1 MNSNLFLKEMKRN
14 SVSLITWMI
23 VLILLISVT
32 MAVYPT
38 FMANQSKIMA
48 LLTIIPKGAL
58 QFKGISDFNALL
70 SVLGFYAANNVIYM
84 MVLGSIFSIVM
95 ASNIILREEYEK
107 TAEFLLSWPVSR
119 NEIFLGKTA
128 VLFLD
133 IFLLNFV
140 TALAGFIWMEFMK
153 SAPFSIGAFFLLSF
167 YTFLLNVL
175 FGAIGLFLSTMV
187 KRAKP
192 ITTFSISLVLI
203 FYFIDTLSKITQG
216 ISKLGYLSPFRFGDI
231 NAVSPGYSLNY
242 FNLLYFAG
250 FTLLLIAL
258 AWSNYRKKDIYV

>member
-1 MNSNLFLKEMKRN
+1 MNSNLILKEMKRS
-14 SVSLITWMI
+14 SVSLVAWMI

-32 MAVYPT
+32 MGVYPA
-38 FMANQSKIMA
+38 FMENQSKIMA
-48 LLTIIPKGAL
+48 LLAIIPKGAL

-84 MVLGSIFSIVM
+84 MVLGSIFSIVL

-119 NEIFLGKTA
+119 DEIFLGKSA
-128 VLFLD
+128 VLFLN

-140 TALAGFIWMEFMK
+140 TSLAGFTWMEFLK
-153 SAPFSIGAFFLLSF
+153 TAPFSTASFLILSL
-167 YTFLLNVL
+167 YTFLLNLL
-175 FGAIGLFLSTMV
+175 FGSIGLFLSTLV

-216 ISKLGYLSPFRFGDI
+216 ISKLGYLSPFRYADI
-231 NAVSPGYSLNY
+231 NAVSPEYKLNY
-242 FNLLYFAG
+242 INLLYFAA
-250 FTLLLIAL
+250 FTLLFSAL